1 MEMIEKKY
9 IKANIDEKNVTSDWI
24 FDYVLDS
31 RNDISVSTRIPSDK
45 GNSFIGV
52 YGNSVVNAYWETT
65 DNKVTFKFLH
75 TLTTTANDSDM
86 DKLYHFLLE
95 DLNDGSLVTRVSQ
108 VDDTA
113 IVVEFYWKEE

>member
-1 MEMIEKKY
+1 MEKKY

-24 FDYVLDS
+24 FDYVLDD

-52 YGNSVVNAYWETT
+52 YGNSVVNAYWEAT
-65 DNKVTFKFLH
+65 DNKVTFKFLN

-95 DLNDGSLVTRVSQ
+95 DFNDDSLVTRVSQ
-108 VDDTA
+108 VDDTT
-113 IVVEFYWKEE
+113 IVVKFYWKEE

>member
-24 FDYVLDS
+24 FDYILDS
-31 RNDISVSTRIPSDK
+31 RNDIYVSTRIPSDK
-45 GNSFIGV
+45 GNSFICV
-52 YGNSVVNAYWETT
+52 YGNSVVNAYWEAT

-86 DKLYHFLLE
+86 DKLYRFLLF
-95 DLNDGSLVTRVSQ
+95 NDGCLVTRVSQ
-108 VDDTA
+108 VDDTT

>member
-1 MEMIEKKY
+1 MEMIEQKF

-24 FDYVLDS
+24 FDYILDS

-86 DKLYHFLLE
+86 DKLYRFLLE
-95 DLNDGSLVTRVSQ
+95 ELNDGSLVTRVTQ
-108 VDDTA
+108 VDDTT
-113 IVVEFYWKEE
+113 IVVEFYWKEK

>member
-1 MEMIEKKY
+1 MEKKY

-24 FDYVLDS
+24 FDYVLDD
-31 RNDISVSTRIPSDK
+31 RNDISVSTRIPSNK

-52 YGNSVVNAYWETT
+52 YRNSVVNAYWEAT
-65 DNKVTFKFLH
+65 DNKVTFKFLN

-95 DLNDGSLVTRVSQ
+95 DFNDDSLVTRVSQ
-108 VDDTA
+108 VDDTT
-113 IVVEFYWKEE
+113 IVVKFYWKEE

>member
-24 FDYVLDS
+24 FVYVLDD

-52 YGNSVVNAYWETT
+52 YRNSVVNAYWETT

-86 DKLYHFLLE
+86 DKLYRFLLE

-108 VDDTA
+108 VDDTT

>member
-1 MEMIEKKY
+1 MEMIEQKF

-24 FDYVLDS
+24 FDYILDS

-86 DKLYHFLLE
+86 DKLYRFLLE
-95 DLNDGSLVTRVSQ
+95 ELNDGSLVTRVTQ
-108 VDDTA
+108 VDDTT

>member
-24 FDYVLDS
+24 FVYVLDD

-52 YGNSVVNAYWETT
+52 YRNSVVNAYWETT

-86 DKLYHFLLE
+86 DKLYRFLLE

-108 VDDTA
+108 VNDTT

>member
-1 MEMIEKKY
+1 MIEQKF

-24 FDYVLDS
+24 FDYILDS

-86 DKLYHFLLE
+86 DKLYRFLLE
-95 DLNDGSLVTRVSQ
+95 ELNDGSLVTRVTQ
-108 VDDTA
+108 VDDTT

>member
-1 MEMIEKKY
+1 MENKY

-24 FDYVLDS
+24 FDYVLDE
-31 RNDISVSTRIPSDK
+31 RNDISVSIRIPSDK

-95 DLNDGSLVTRVSQ
+95 NFNDDNLLTRVSQ
-108 VDDTA
+108 VDDTT
-113 IVVEFYWKEE
+113 IVVKFYREEE